1 MLIVKGRNTM
11 GQELYFTSEKVS
23 EHVTRIRGVIQEFMY
38 LVEGSDRALLIDV
51 GCGIGNVAEYA
62 GTLTA
67 LPLTVALTHG
77 HYDHCGGMYH
87 FDEVY
92 LNREERI
99 PTAIHYTEA
108 KGESIARD
116 HGFEDHP
123 EAVTRVRDIRL
134 LDLEDGAVFDLG
146 GGVCVEAICCPGHTA
161 RTMAMLIKPDRL
173 LLTGDACH
181 WITYLHFESSLT
193 VEEFQKS
200 LIQLQKRE
208 NEWDSLLLSHPID
221 VAPKSLI
228 PEMIHRCGQL
238 LDEDMAELTLEPF
251 DDTGLHFVAKKEGEL
266 ANLLFDTQKVHKQ
279 QA

>member
-1 MLIVKGRNTM
+1 MV
-11 GQELYFTSEKVS
+11 QERFFTSERVS

-38 LVEGSDRALLIDV
+38 LVEGTERALLIDA
-51 GCGIGNVAEYA
+51 GCGIGNIAEYV
-62 GTLTA
+62 GTLTE
-67 LPLTVALTHG
+67 LPLTVVLTHG

-87 FDEVY
+87 FEEAY

-108 KGESIARD
+108 KGESVAKE
-116 HGFEDHP
+116 HGFGGCP
-123 EAVTRVRDIRL
+123 EAVTRVRDMRL

-146 GGVCVEAICCPGHTA
+146 GGVRVEAICCPGHTA
-161 RTMAMLIKPDRL
+161 RTMAMLITPDRL

-193 VEEFQKS
+193 VEEFRES

-208 NEWDSLLLSHPID
+208 DEWDSLLLSHPID
-221 VAPKSLI
+221 AAPKTLI

-238 LDEDMAELTLEPF
+238 LSGDTKELTLEPF
-251 DDTGLHFVAKKEGEL
+251 DDSGRHFVAKREGEL
-266 ANLLFDTQKVHKQ
+266 ANLLFDTQKIHRKD
-279 QA
+279 A